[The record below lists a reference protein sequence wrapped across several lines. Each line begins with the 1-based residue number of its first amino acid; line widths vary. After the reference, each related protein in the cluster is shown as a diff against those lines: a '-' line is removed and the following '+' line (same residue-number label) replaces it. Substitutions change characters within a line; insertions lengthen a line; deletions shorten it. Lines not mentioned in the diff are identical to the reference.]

1 MASPDVP
8 LQPDLTLLT
17 QREQEVLAHVA
28 QGLSNR
34 EIAARLFLSE
44 ATVKTH
50 VSRILQKLG
59 LPDRTK
65 AAVFMLKVQEEA
77 DLK

>member
-1 MASPDVP
+1 M
-8 LQPDLTLLT
+8 
-17 QREQEVLAHVA
+17 LAHVA

-65 AAVFMLKVQEEA
+65 AAVFMLTAKEQAIERPPDTGSGPVQI
-77 DLK
+77 